1 MTTVLNPKYTFDSY
15 VVGAANRLAVTAG
28 RTVAETPGAAYN
40 PLFIYSGSGL
50 GKTHLLMAIGHAA
63 KQAAPTL
70 NVEYLTL
77 DEYVEAFHAAIAAG
91 QGDAF
96 RRRFENVDVLLVDDV
111 QFLSNRKEMQSELL
125 RLTEALQGAGHQI
138 VLTSDRPPAE
148 IADLDERLI
157 SRLSGGL
164 VVDMGLPDYE
174 TRVAI
179 LRRKAEER
187 GARFQPGVLDT
198 VAGLEFANVREL
210 MGALNRLVAFQAVND
225 QPINA
230 AAAKQLLGASV
241 TAAAGAS
248 VGGGSVGGGG
258 DGGGGGGGGQP
269 GGGPGG
275 AGPGDEFGAFLAD
288 VTVTVGKAG
297 EAWRARVAEAVLRW
311 EGEGYRTHRLEALL
325 ERDAPAAVDEAIA
338 EFAADVERLR
348 ALEAEVAQLDPQAAG
363 ESVFRDP
370 ERLTEAEEAATKVR
384 GGVAPPPGPSG
395 AFPLSGYAVGPSNEV
410 AVSAVRAVLERP
422 GKKYNPLVLVGKSG
436 LGKTHLLNALGLE
449 LAHAKRAVVACLST
463 QAFIDELI
471 AAIDGNRVDWW
482 RARYRRCTALLLDD
496 IHLIAG
502 KERTQEELF
511 NLFNLLQ
518 DKDRQLMFTAPSHP
532 NTLTGIEER
541 IISRLEGGLVAELT
555 EPDRDVKRLVL
566 ERLLTGQS
574 VTPEPALV
582 DYLADRPADSVRSLV
597 GLAQRVV
604 SAAAAEDVPVTA
616 GLAREVLEG
625 QSSRE
630 ARRSSGFRTSGIVVS
645 SLGGIKSREKMVWDW
660 PEVADRLIEELR

>member
-1 MTTVLNPKYTFDSY
+1 VTTALNTKYTFDTF
-15 VVGAANRLAVTAG
+15 VVGTANRLAVTAG
-28 RTVAETPGAAYN
+28 RTVAENPGSAYN

-50 GKTHLLMAIGHAA
+50 GKTHVLMAIGQAA
-63 KQAAPTL
+63 KALAPTL

-96 RRRFENVDVLLVDDV
+96 RRRFQNVDVLLVDDV

-138 VLTSDRPPAE
+138 VLTSDRPPPE

-164 VVDMGLPDYE
+164 VVDMGVPDYE

-187 GARFQPGVLDT
+187 GTTFQPGVLET

-230 AAAKQLLGASV
+230 AAAKQLLGAAAKGSERAP
-241 TAAAGAS
+241 AAAP
-248 VGGGSVGGGG
+248 GSS
-258 DGGGGGGGGQP
+258 P
-269 GGGPGG
+269 GSPRS
-275 AGPGDEFGAFLAD
+275 GDEFGAFLAD
-288 VTVTVGKAG
+288 VTVTVGKAV
-297 EAWRARVAEAVLRW
+297 EAWRARVAEAILRW
-311 EGEGYRTHRLEALL
+311 EGEGYRTRRLERLL
-325 ERDAPAAVDEAIA
+325 EQETPAAVDEEIA
-338 EFAADVERLR
+338 EFATDVERLK
-348 ALEAEVAQLDPQAAG
+348 ALAAEVGELDPQAAG

-370 ERLTEAEEAATKVR
+370 ERMREAEDAAAQMR
-384 GGVAPPPGPSG
+384 AGVAPPPGPSG
-395 AFPLSGYAVGPSNEV
+395 AFPLSAYAVGPSNEV
-410 AVSAVRAVLERP
+410 AVSAVRAVLEHP

-436 LGKTHLLNALGLE
+436 LGKTHLLNALGVE
-449 LAHAKRAVVACLST
+449 LARGKGAVVACLST

-482 RARYRRCTALLLDD
+482 RARYRRATALLLDD
-496 IHLIAG
+496 IHLLAG

-518 DKDRQLMFTAPSHP
+518 DRERQLVFTAPAHP
-532 NTLTGIEER
+532 NTLSGIEAR
-541 IISRLEGGLVAELT
+541 VVSRLEGGLVAELK
-555 EPDRDVKRLVL
+555 EPDRTVKRTVL
-566 ERLLTGQS
+566 ERLLAGQNVS
-574 VTPEPALV
+574 AEPALL
-582 DYLADRPADSVRSLV
+582 DYLADRPADSVRTLV
-597 GLAQRVV
+597 GVAQRVV
-604 SAAAAEDVPVTA
+604 GAAVAEEVPLTA

-625 QSSRE
+625 QSPRE
-630 ARRSSGFRTSGIVVS
+630 AQRASGFRTSGIVVS

-660 PEVADRLIEELR
+660 PEVTDRLIEELR